1 MVNDYYKTDFI
12 INTLIFTAACM
23 LLPVGV
29 IMYTSVGG
37 IKATFLMDYTHS
49 CILFIVIIIFTM
61 NVYAVNPKIGSIDK
75 MFDLLTTAGQL
86 QPEPNN
92 AKGMYT

>member
-1 MVNDYYKTDFI
+1 
-12 INTLIFTAACM
+12 M
-23 LLPVGV
+23 LLPLGV

-37 IKATFLMDYTHS
+37 IKATFLMDYTHT
-49 CILFIVIIIFTM
+49 CILFVVIIIFTM

-92 AKGMYT
+92 AKGIYM